1 MLSGLRERGSPKERG
16 NHIREAAR
24 ELSQEST
31 ESQKKES
38 HKQVTSD
45 NTGVRVQLHKEKA
58 RGYFTGSLECH

>member
-38 HKQVTSD
+38 HEQVTSD
-45 NTGVRVQLHKEKA
+45 NTGVRVQLHKEKV
-58 RGYFTGSLECH
+58 